1 MIKKLGQKTFNC
13 FNIITMID
21 LFTQAIP
28 ISENWFRVT
37 IRQTYVTMRST
48 TNVYQAV
55 QRAQWSPSLIL
66 AYYLIS
72 PMVWRSVVTPYQWEV
87 VRHPA
92 SSFVL
97 LLVYIWDALSM
108 TCSYRR
114 RRKRTFN
121 VKCDYIVGTIQ
132 DCRILSSMLEHDSI
146 IIEFNRQKLTTSQI
160 VYSMSNTRMYHPT
173 VKLVSWGQSWANSI
187 HQ

>member
-1 MIKKLGQKTFNC
+1 MYMSTAHFFLLHWLKSHWGATLFCFRVSRKLLQKRYYC
-13 FNIITMID
+13 FNIVHVFKQT
-21 LFTQAIP
+21 A
-28 ISENWFRVT
+28 SKSKNSFRVT
-37 IRQTYVTMRST
+37 VRQTCVTMRST

-108 TCSYRR
+108 TCSYIEEEKKIPCTVWLYRMN
-114 RRKRTFN
+114 KTGLQN
-121 VKCDYIVGTIQ
+121 
-132 DCRILSSMLEHDSI
+132 I
-146 IIEFNRQKLTTSQI
+146 IIHART
-160 VYSMSNTRMYHPT
+160 
-173 VKLVSWGQSWANSI
+173 W
-187 HQ
+187 

>member
-1 MIKKLGQKTFNC
+1 MQRAFSKWHVGALHIFWVFFLLHGSKSQSICLRMIKKLGQKTSNC

-97 LLVYIWDALSM
+97 LLVYIWDALLM
-108 TCSYRR
+108 TCSYIEEEINIQ
-114 RRKRTFN
+114 RTVWLYRMN
-121 VKCDYIVGTIQ
+121 KTGLQ
-132 DCRILSSMLEHDSI
+132 NI
-146 IIEFNRQKLTTSQI
+146 IICDRT
-160 VYSMSNTRMYHPT
+160 
-173 VKLVSWGQSWANSI
+173 W
-187 HQ
+187 